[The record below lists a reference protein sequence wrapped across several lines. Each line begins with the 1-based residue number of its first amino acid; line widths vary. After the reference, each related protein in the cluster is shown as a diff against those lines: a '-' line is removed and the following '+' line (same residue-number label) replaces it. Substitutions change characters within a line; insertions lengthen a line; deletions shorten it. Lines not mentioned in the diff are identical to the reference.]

1 MTYKIEVDS
10 NPKSHRKIFTPKG
23 LIWSKGWAFMGGA
36 IALCFNVPP
45 FPFSL
50 TFHSWVFFILG
61 ITWSSGGKHDWS
73 MCVKKV
79 SKLLTILLRI
89 LLKQNTALPSTGG
102 TSQLF
107 SSIWLFRAWKP
118 YNLLK
123 DIIQTDHPDHSYHL
137 TPWTNWTTLT
147 TPTDQ
152 TIYQDKCRIRI
163 VILGVVII

>member
-1 MTYKIEVDS
+1 
-10 NPKSHRKIFTPKG
+10 
-23 LIWSKGWAFMGGA
+23 
-36 IALCFNVPP
+36 
-45 FPFSL
+45 
-50 TFHSWVFFILG
+50 
-61 ITWSSGGKHDWS
+61 

-152 TIYQDKCRIRI
+152 TIYQDKCKTRPS
-163 VILGVVII
+163 ILCVAHQMSGKKRNYSVGRTVPYEMINYKWYLMVLGQYMTILTHTDPILVLGHYKLVLLV